1 MIPQEALQ
9 AATTTGAEMIRVED
23 RTGRVEEGLE
33 ADLVVVDRN
42 PLVDITNEQDV
53 LVVVSN
59 GQVALNRLPFAMV
72 D

>member
-1 MIPQEALQ
+1 VIPQEALQ